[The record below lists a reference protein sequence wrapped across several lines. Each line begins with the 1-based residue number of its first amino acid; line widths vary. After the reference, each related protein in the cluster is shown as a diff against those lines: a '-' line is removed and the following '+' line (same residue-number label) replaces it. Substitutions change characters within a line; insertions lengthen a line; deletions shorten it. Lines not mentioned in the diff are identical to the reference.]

1 MPGASEAVA
10 IGLQD
15 YRIREDNMLTLNGR
29 TAIVTG
35 GSRGIGL
42 AITQAFVKDGMNV
55 GILSVRA
62 ESAKGAAQHLA
73 ASGYPC
79 EGVPCDVSDAKS
91 VRSALKKVVS
101 RFGGIDVVVNCAG
114 ILDVSS
120 IPKMSPKHWDNI
132 MAVNLKGTFLVVQ
145 QALCYLEKSRAPRV
159 INISSN
165 AGRMGGYEN
174 GLAYTASKGGIIALT
189 YGLARRLAPMGIT
202 VNCIAP
208 GTIASDMS
216 QAYDEATRTRLLTRF
231 PLGRLGKPAEV
242 AAAACYFASEESG
255 FTTGAVLDVNGGMF
269 MG

>member
-1 MPGASEAVA
+1 MVVS
-10 IGLQD
+10 QD
-15 YRIREDNMLTLNGR
+15 YRTGDEDMLTLNGR

-42 AITQAFVKDGMNV
+42 AIAKAFVKGGMNV
-55 GILSVRA
+55 GILSVRM
-62 ESAKGAAQHLA
+62 ESVKEAAQQLA
-73 ASGYPC
+73 DSGYPC
-79 EGVPCDVSDAKS
+79 EGAMCDVSDVES
-91 VRSALKKVVS
+91 VGTAIKKVAT

-114 ILDVSS
+114 VLDVTSITEMSS
-120 IPKMSPKHWDNI
+120 EHWDNV
-132 MAVNLKGTFLVVQ
+132 MAVNLKGMFFVVQ
-145 QALCYLEKSRAPRV
+145 QALPFLEKSRAPRV

-189 YGLARRLAPMGIT
+189 YGFARRLAPFGIT

-216 QAYDEATRTRLLTRF
+216 EAFDEAARNRLLARF
-231 PLGRLGKPAEV
+231 PLGRLGTPEEV
-242 AAAACYFASEESG
+242 AAAACYFASEESA